1 MASTP
6 RAPSSSGRN
15 TLTARLTNTTSRP
28 QSGSRSR
35 PRTVA
40 TSTSYS
46 DNEIICAICE
56 SRGVSPTIGLSFVNI
71 STSEAVLCQFTD
83 TQTYARTC
91 HKIRVFAPSEI
102 IYMKTAEDSKLVSIV
117 AENLEVQKFDIAMTG
132 IERRYWSETSG
143 HDYVHQL
150 AFPDDLES
158 LKLSVAGNYF
168 ATCCFSAA
176 MKYIGLAMELTF
188 APQTLRIK
196 FEPSEGSTMIDLSTM
211 ASLELIQNLQNDKS
225 RDCLLGL
232 LNQTLTPMGARFLR
246 SNVLQPSTDAEK
258 IGKRQQA
265 LGELTSKE
273 DMFFAV
279 RTALKSFVDADRVL
293 TTLAIMSTRQD
304 FHYMEQSINN
314 VLMLKTLVDGVKPVW
329 QALAGANSEELQM
342 IRQLCDP
349 GNYVQVENLLARCLN
364 VDVRYSTKPLDL
376 RNQRVYGIQAGVNSF
391 LDVARQAYKELS
403 EDVNDMFDRLKGEV
417 EISVELRYDTDRQY
431 YLRFP
436 ASEVKD
442 NSVPETFINTYKK
455 HKYIECQTLDLIK
468 MNQKIK
474 DAHNEVICL
483 SDATVQELID
493 EVRGTIHPLFKISES
508 IATLDMLAGFAQLVT
523 TSMHEYVQ
531 PEVHTDSFMIKA
543 GRHPIRE
550 KAQYQHDRFVPNDVY
565 ATPQNR
571 FHIITGCN
579 MSGKST
585 YIRSVALMA
594 VMAQIGC
601 FVPAEYASFPLSH
614 EIFARISTDDNLE
627 ANVSTFAS
635 EMREMAFILRNIS
648 PRSMVIVDELGR
660 GTSTTDG
667 LAIAIAIA
675 EALIDSKAYVWFVTH
690 FRDLP
695 RILADR
701 AGVANLHL
709 SADISEDYSKM
720 TMRYKIADGYE
731 EEKFYGLAL
740 ARAIGLPS
748 DVIDMA
754 TRVSEALHERNEA
767 RKRNPHA
774 TALARKRKLVLHV
787 KERLGH
793 ARDVAVK
800 GEASADALR
809 NWLRSLQV
817 EFTLRMRAIDVE
829 SEPTTTVTVT
839 EAETETGAVRRARSS
854 GSSEFSEET
863 ESEREETRQTTDEKV
878 TGGQPKDVPDVIG
891 GY

>member
-1 MASTP
+1 MA
-6 RAPSSSGRN
+6 
-15 TLTARLTNTTSRP
+15 SRP
-28 QSGSRSR
+28 QSTSASSRNSRTTRLTTSTSGPQTGSRSR
-35 PRTVA
+35 PRTAA

-46 DNEIICAICE
+46 DNEIICAISE
-56 SRGVSPTIGLSFVNI
+56 SRGVSPTVGLSFVNV
-71 STSEAVLCQFTD
+71 STSEAVLCQFAD

-91 HKIRVFAPSEI
+91 HKIKVFAPSEI
-102 IYMKTAEDSKLVSIV
+102 IYMKTAEDSNLISIV
-117 AENLEVQKFDIAMTG
+117 AENLEVEKFDIVMTG
-132 IERRYWSETSG
+132 IERKYWSESSG
-143 HDYVHQL
+143 HEYVDQL

-158 LKLSVAGNYF
+158 LKLSIAGNYF

-176 MKYIGLAMELTF
+176 LKYIDLAMELAF

-258 IGKRQQA
+258 IRKRQQA
-265 LGELTSKE
+265 LSELSSKE

-279 RTALKSFVDADRVL
+279 RSALKSFVDADRVL
-293 TTLAIMSTRQD
+293 AALVIISTRQD

-314 VLMLKTLVDGVKPVW
+314 VLMLKTLVDGIKPVC

-342 IRQLCDP
+342 IRQLCDA
-349 GNYVQVENLLARCLN
+349 GNYSQVENLLGRCLN
-364 VDVRYSTKPLDL
+364 ADVRYSSKPLDL

-391 LDVARQAYKELS
+391 LDVARQAYKELNA
-403 EDVNDMFDRLKGEV
+403 DVNDMFDRLKLDDSLYVEES
-417 EISVELRYDTDRQY
+417 EISLELRYDSDRHY

-436 ASEVKD
+436 ASEIMDK
-442 NSVPETFINTYKK
+442 SMPETFINTYKK
-455 HKYIECQTLDLIK
+455 NKYIECQTLDLMK

-493 EVRGTIHPLFKISES
+493 EVRSSIHPLFKISES
-508 IATLDMLAGFAQLVT
+508 IAMLDMLAGFAQLVT
-523 TSMHEYVQ
+523 TSMNEYVQ
-531 PEVHTDSFMIKA
+531 PELHLDSFMIKS

-550 KAQYQHDRFVPNDVY
+550 KLQHQDDRFVPNDVY

-614 EIFARISTDDNLE
+614 EIFARISTDDNIE

-635 EMREMAFILRNIS
+635 EMREMAFILRNLS
-648 PRSMVIVDELGR
+648 PHSLVLIDELGR

-675 EALIDSKAYVWFVTH
+675 EQLIESKAYVWFVTH

-709 SADISEDYSKM
+709 STDISEDYSKM

-731 EEKFYGLAL
+731 QEKFYGLAL
-740 ARAIGLPS
+740 ARAIGLPG
-748 DVIDMA
+748 DVVDMA
-754 TRVSEALHERNEA
+754 TSVSEALHERSEA
-767 RKRNPHA
+767 RKRDPRA
-774 TALARKRKLVLHV
+774 TALARKRKLVLNV
-787 KERLGH
+787 KEQLGH
-793 ARDVAVK
+793 ARETAVRGAASGGAEALRSWLKKLQWEFTVRMAAIDADVAAAAGASEHGDESG
-800 GEASADALR
+800 GEGDKDEDEDEDE
-809 NWLRSLQV
+809 Q
-817 EFTLRMRAIDVE
+817 E
-829 SEPTTTVTVT
+829 
-839 EAETETGAVRRARSS
+839 
-854 GSSEFSEET
+854 
-863 ESEREETRQTTDEKV
+863 TDEEEDEEEIEPEDPFH
-878 TGGQPKDVPDVIG
+878 GEDAPSE
-891 GY
+891 